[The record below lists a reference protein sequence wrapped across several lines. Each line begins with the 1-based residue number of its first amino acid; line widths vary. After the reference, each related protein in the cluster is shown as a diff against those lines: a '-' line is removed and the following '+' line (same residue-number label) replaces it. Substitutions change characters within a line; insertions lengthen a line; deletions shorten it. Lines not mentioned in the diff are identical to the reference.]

1 MRFKQTYMKL
11 PGKMNFRALLENSSE
26 QYADLPALGFVDKD
40 HLNYREVYHRTQ
52 ELIALLAAHGI
63 RKGDRVALLSQNM
76 PNWGVS
82 YLAVTSMGAVV
93 VPILVDF
100 TAPEIEKILAHSES
114 KAILVSE
121 KQAEKLHQQ
130 LPDTLKTAILVDDL
144 SEISL
149 GSLEVAGKI
158 EKLEAKQYDTPDTL
172 PEPKEDDLAAILYT
186 SGTTG
191 KPKGVMLSHKNII
204 SNAVNTLNIQ
214 MVDQNDRLLSVLP
227 LPHTYECTIGFVIPF
242 MTGAAVYYLDR
253 LPTPAVLLPAMQK
266 IRPTMMLTVPLI
278 IEKVYQNRVKPKLTG
293 SPVMR
298 TLTKSRPLQ
307 KAFHKLA
314 GKKIYKAFGG
324 KLHFFGIGGAKLNAE
339 AELFL
344 RDAGFPYA
352 IGYGLT
358 ETSPLLAGCSPKI
371 TKYRSTGFNIPGQE
385 IKIHNPDPQTG
396 EGEILAK
403 GPNVMIGYYKE
414 PGITKEVFTDDGWF
428 KTGDLGAMDE
438 DGYLYIKGRIKNII
452 ISPSGENIYPE
463 DIEAALNSE
472 HHVLESLVYEIKGK
486 LVAKVHLNYE
496 ELDKRFHELKES
508 AGKSYQDFKEIA
520 DQRYGDFK
528 ETADKRY
535 HEIKDSADKRYHEIR
550 DSAEQSYSDLKDSA
564 SERYE
569 VLQERA
575 RQRLN
580 EIKERVNAR
589 LNRFSR
595 LSVIEE
601 QVEPFVKTPTKKIKR
616 FLYSKEK

>member
-1 MRFKQTYMKL
+1 MKL
-11 PGKMNFRALLENSSE
+11 PEKMNFRALLENSTE

-40 HLNYREVYHRTQ
+40 VLNYREVYHRTQ
-52 ELIALLAAHGI
+52 ELIALLAANGI

-82 YLAVTSMGAVV
+82 YLAITSMGAVV

-100 TAPEIEKILAHSES
+100 TAPEIEKILAHSET

-130 LPDTLKTAILVDDL
+130 LPDTLKTAVLIDDC

-149 GSLEVAGKI
+149 GSLELAGKI
-158 EKLEAKQYDTPDTL
+158 DKLPLKEYGTIDKM
-172 PEPKEDDLAAILYT
+172 PEPAEDDLAAILYT

-191 KPKGVMLSHKNII
+191 TPKGVMLSHKNII

-214 MVDQNDRLLSVLP
+214 MVDKYDRLLSVLP

-242 MTGAAVYYLDR
+242 MTGASMYYLDR
-253 LPTPAVLLPAMQK
+253 LPTPTVLLPAMQK
-266 IRPTMMLTVPLI
+266 IKPTMMLTVPLI

-293 SPVMR
+293 SAVMR
-298 TLTKSRPLQ
+298 NLTKFRPLQ

-358 ETSPLLAGCSPKI
+358 ETSPLLAGCNPKI
-371 TKYRSTGFNIPGQE
+371 TKYRSTGFNLPGQE
-385 IKIHNPDPQTG
+385 IKIDNPDPTTG

-403 GPNVMIGYYKE
+403 GPNVMKGYYKE
-414 PGITKEVFTDDGWF
+414 PGITKEVFTKDGWF
-428 KTGDLGAMDE
+428 KTGDLGALDE

-472 HHVLESLVYEIKGK
+472 HHVLESLVYEMKGK

-496 ELDKRFHELKES
+496 ELDKRYHELKES
-508 AGKSYQDFKEIA
+508 AGKSYQEFKESA
-520 DQRYGDFK
+520 DQRYGELK

-535 HEIKDSADKRYHEIR
+535 HEIKDTAGQKYTDI
-550 DSAEQSYSDLKDSA
+550 KDSA
-564 SERYE
+564 RDRYE
-569 VLQERA
+569 ELQERA
-575 RQRLN
+575 RQRLS
-580 EIKERVNAR
+580 EIQQKVNAR

-616 FLYSKEK
+616 FLYSKDKED